1 MKVLTLK
8 RVLGVAAI
16 GGLAYAHKQRGGEW
30 TLDSVKDTL
39 RHLWT
44 TANDKLAPMKAELR
58 DTLDRAA
65 RASETATRSGMAD
78 EPRGFGSYR
87 RDDDNTRH

>member
-1 MKVLTLK
+1 MKILTFK
-8 RVLGVAAI
+8 RALGLAAI
-16 GGLAYAHKQRGGEW
+16 GGVAYAHKQRGGEW

-44 TANDKLAPMKAELR
+44 TASERLTPMKNELR

-65 RASETATRSGMAD
+65 HMSETATRSGMSE
-78 EPRGFGSYR
+78 EPRSYTSPR
-87 RDDDNTRH
+87 TDDNNHH

>member
-1 MKVLTLK
+1 MKILNLK
-8 RVLGVAAI
+8 SLIGLAAI
-16 GGLAYAHKQRGGEW
+16 GGVAYAHKQRGGEW

-44 TANDKLAPMKAELR
+44 TANDKLAPMKNELR

-65 RASETATRSGMAD
+65 HMSETATRSGMAD
-78 EPRGFGSYR
+78 EPQSYYR
-87 RDDDNTRH
+87 RPNDTDRH

>member
-1 MKVLTLK
+1 MKILNLK
-8 RVLGVAAI
+8 RLIGLAAI
-16 GGLAYAHKQRGGEW
+16 GGVAYVHKQRGGEW

-44 TANDKLAPMKAELR
+44 TASEKLTPMKNELR

-65 RASETATRSGMAD
+65 HVSETATRSGMSD
-78 EPRGFGSYR
+78 EPRTFGYR
-87 RDDDNTRH
+87 RTDDTDRH